1 MNHAAD
7 FLEAADR
14 HCQARGVRLTDTRR
28 RVLEL
33 ALAQS
38 GVVKAYDVLAALQKE
53 RGQVAPPTVYRA
65 LDFLMAHGFVHRLET
80 LNAYVPCPHPEAEAH
95 GSQFLICEECQE
107 TLELDTSGI
116 ADRLRDQARQ
126 QGFQPRRHIV
136 EVYGVCAKCRGT
148 H

>member
-33 ALAQS
+33 ALAKS

-65 LDFLMAHGFVHRLET
+65 LDFLLAQGLLHRVDALNGFIVCQHLD
-80 LNAYVPCPHPEAEAH
+80 CPHESLTLVCEACGRVTEFD
-95 GSQFLICEECQE
+95 GSDILAALRAAAAASGFQARRADVVLSGTCQECQ
-107 TLELDTSGI
+107 
-116 ADRLRDQARQ
+116 A
-126 QGFQPRRHIV
+126 
-136 EVYGVCAKCRGT
+136 
-148 H
+148 

>member
-53 RGQVAPPTVYRA
+53 RGKVAPPTV
-65 LDFLMAHGFVHRLET
+65 
-80 LNAYVPCPHPEAEAH
+80 
-95 GSQFLICEECQE
+95 
-107 TLELDTSGI
+107 
-116 ADRLRDQARQ
+116 
-126 QGFQPRRHIV
+126 
-136 EVYGVCAKCRGT
+136 
-148 H
+148 